1 MRSSRAIAALLAAA
15 VLAGPASG
23 GATSLW
29 TSRSGS
35 LVTDIKASRA
45 GDVLTIVIDESS
57 VATQNATTDLKRDS
71 NFNSAFNPPAIVNRL
86 PSWLQRIFQN
96 SNTSSTGTS
105 EYKGSGEAKRTDKTT
120 AQMTAR
126 VVRVLDNGNLLLE
139 GRRIVVTHQES
150 LTVVVTGQVR
160 PQDVG
165 ADNLVRSSSIAD
177 AEIRIEGKGSISQR
191 QQPGVFQRLF
201 DWLGWF

>member
-1 MRSSRAIAALLAAA
+1 MPSARALTALLIAALLA
-15 VLAGPASG
+15 LPASA

-29 TSRSGS
+29 NSRSGS
-35 LVTDIKASRA
+35 LVSDIKASRA
-45 GDVLTIVIDESS
+45 GDLITIVIDESS
-57 VATQNATTDLKRDS
+57 VATQNATTDLKRDG
-71 NFNSAFNPPAIVNRL
+71 NFNSAFSPPAIVNRL

-96 SNTSSTGTS
+96 SNTSGTGVS
-105 EYKGSGEAKRTDKTT
+105 EYKGSGQSNRTDKATT
-120 AQMTAR
+120 QMSAR

-150 LTVVVTGQVR
+150 LTVVVTGQIR